1 MIYSNNLT
9 NRELLLNAMPLVSLS
24 RKQWNLILDHIQG
37 TNGELLKVFETMIGN
52 QSKIEVMSNYL
63 EYYYEHI
70 EDPVNEESIT
80 GLLV

>member
-37 TNGELLKVFETMIGN
+37 TNGELLKVFETIIGN

-63 EYYYEHI
+63 EYY
-70 EDPVNEESIT
+70 V
-80 GLLV
+80 

>member
-52 QSKIEVMSNYL
+52 QSKIEVISNYL